1 MLVLILGVCMEYPKF
16 SLTMSV
22 YKNDKPEYFVSAMK
36 SILSQTVVP
45 DEIVLTVDG
54 PITDKLNEKIT
65 EYMKNENIKVIRS
78 EHNQG
83 LGLAHALGV
92 NHCTHEWI
100 AIMDSDDICA
110 KNRFELQLKYVIE
123 HPEVDLL
130 GGQIEEFID
139 YRENIVGKRA
149 VPLDNKSI
157 YKYFRLR
164 QPINHMTFFFKKNSV
179 LRVGNYEHWFLDEDY
194 FLIAKMVKAKM
205 VFANLPETLCYV
217 RVSNEMYARRG
228 GYKYFLSEKKLQD
241 WLLKNKLIPVPI
253 YLFNVITRF
262 IVQVII
268 SNKIRSKLFQ
278 IFFRKKSQ

>member
-1 MLVLILGVCMEYPKF
+1 MNYPKF

-22 YKNDKPEYFVSAMK
+22 YKNDKPEYFDLAME

-45 DEIVLTVDG
+45 DEIVLTIDG
-54 PITDKLNEKIT
+54 PIPDELDDRVTEYSKNEKV
-65 EYMKNENIKVIRS
+65 KVIRS
-78 EHNQG
+78 EINQG

-100 AIMDSDDICA
+100 AIMDSDDICVN
-110 KNRFELQLKYVIE
+110 NRFELQLKFIAE

-139 YRENIVGKRA
+139 CQENIVGRRS

-157 YKYFRLR
+157 YEYFRFR
-164 QPINHMTFFFKKNSV
+164 QPINHMTFFFKKSSV
-179 LRVGNYEHWFLDEDY
+179 INVGNYEHWFLDEDY
-194 FLIAKMVKAKM
+194 FLIGKMVKARM

-217 RVSNEMYARRG
+217 RVNNEMYARRG

-241 WLLKNKLIPVPI
+241 WMLKNRLINLPI

-262 IVQVII
+262 IVQVAV

-278 IFFRKKSQ
+278 ILFRKNTH